1 MEFQYSQ
8 SKSEI
13 NLRKHGIDFEE
24 AQKLWLD
31 KEAIIIPARNE
42 GETRWMV
49 IGQIAQRH
57 WTAIIT
63 VRGESIRII
72 SARRSR
78 MMERIWYESG
88 RI

>member
-13 NLRKHGIDFEE
+13 NLKKHGIDFEE

-31 KEAIIIPARNE
+31 QETIIIPARNE

-49 IGQIAQRH
+49 IGQIAQSH

-72 SARRSR
+72 SVRRSR
-78 MMERIWYESG
+78 LIERIWYESG